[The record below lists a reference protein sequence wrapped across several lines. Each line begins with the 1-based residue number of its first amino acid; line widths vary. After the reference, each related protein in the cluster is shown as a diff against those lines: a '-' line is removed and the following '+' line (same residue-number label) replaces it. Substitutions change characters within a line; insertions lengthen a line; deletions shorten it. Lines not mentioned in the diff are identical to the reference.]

1 MRKLLPGMETAMA
14 TGEAKNSLVGE
25 HLAELNK
32 TSASYKVSATFFET
46 TKKNKKIFDRVYL
59 IKEFNFYNYPLTL

>member
-32 TSASYKVSATFFET
+32 ISASYKVSETFFET
-46 TKKNKKIFDRVYL
+46 TKKKQKNI
-59 IKEFNFYNYPLTL
+59 